1 MFDLLTK
8 GNRGFPC
15 TRLYGFCTWQRSQ
28 CLQYGLDSCLELLY
42 TQLNC
47 RAQLLFQVSV
57 MLKDSHCTP
66 VPVSLETF
74 NINKFGPCTLVTV
87 SRFVC
92 LRRRGQFS
100 HCSWWKNQALL
111 AANIYKLG
119 RPIIS
124 LLVLRRVF
132 ILGKCRWGSL
142 SARSKWPLQCIF
154 CNMLWFVQRKHLLS
168 HSE

>member
-8 GNRGFPC
+8 ENRRFPC

-66 VPVSLETF
+66 VPVSLQTF
-74 NINKFGPCTLVTV
+74 NINKFGAHTLVTV
-87 SRFVC
+87 YRFVC
-92 LRRRGQFS
+92 FHRRGQFS
-100 HCSWWKNQALL
+100 HCSWWGNQPIL
-111 AANIYKLG
+111 AENIDKLG
-119 RPIIS
+119 RPIRS
-124 LLVLRRVF
+124 LFVLRTVF
-132 ILGKCRWGSL
+132 ILRKCHWSLL
-142 SARSKWPLQCIF
+142 SALSKWPLQCIF
-154 CNMLWFVQRKHLLS
+154 SNRLWLV
-168 HSE
+168 